1 MKQFN
6 LKYFLVVSSRTR
18 LVAAVAALPII
29 LWIFLLLSPLIAY
42 AQPTLSIGDTTV
54 GIEANSGS
62 GQATFTVT
70 RSETGQTSSV
80 LYSTSAGTAT
90 GGSSC
95 GGNTDFLNLTSASL
109 SFSTNETSKTIP
121 ITVCGDTLDEAD
133 ETFFVNLHDAGGAT
147 IADGQG
153 QATLVDDDS
162 PPSLRINDVTVTEGN
177 AGSANATFT
186 VTLSAASGQNV
197 TVVYATA
204 NDTATGGTM
213 CGGAVDFVNSNNSL
227 TFTPGVTTQPVAIAV
242 CGDTTNESTERFR
255 VNLTTP
261 VNATIQDSQGFGTIT
276 TDEGTLPTLTIN
288 DRTVTEPGNAKVSV
302 SAVFTLTLTTANPA
316 GATVYFTTV
325 NGTAIRSLYKI
336 CTAPGDF
343 ILKGGNLQ
351 FGPTET
357 TKTVTIPICH
367 DTVDEPN
374 ETFQVQLSSGVG
386 LTIGDATGVGIINDN
401 D

>member
-1 MKQFN
+1 MK
-6 LKYFLVVSSRTR
+6 RR
-18 LVAAVAALPII
+18 II
-29 LWIFLLLSPLIAY
+29 LPVMLLICLILIPLIAY
-42 AQPTLSIGDTTV
+42 ALPALSISDTTV
-54 GIEANSGS
+54 GFEANSGS

-70 RSETGQTSSV
+70 RVGTGEISSV

-95 GGNTDFLNLTSASL
+95 GGSTDFLNLTSGML
-109 SFSTNETSKTIP
+109 SFSTTDTSKTIT
-121 ITVCGDTLDEAD
+121 ITVCGDTRDEAD

-177 AGSANATFT
+177 AGTANAIFN

-197 TVVYATA
+197 TVVYTTA
-204 NDTATGGTM
+204 NDTATGGAT
-213 CGGAVDFVNSNNSL
+213 CGGAVDFVNSNNSQ
-227 TFTPGVTTQPVAIAV
+227 TFPAGLTTQPVAIAV
-242 CGDTTNESTERFR
+242 CGDTTNESTERFL
-255 VNLTTP
+255 VNLTNP
-261 VNATIQDSQGFGTIT
+261 VNATILDSQGIGTIA
-276 TDEGTLPTLTIN
+276 TDEVVLPTLSIN
-288 DRTVTEPGNAKVSV
+288 DRTVTEPATYRDSV
-302 SAVFTLTLTTANPA
+302 SAIFTLSLSHANPA
-316 GATVYFTTV
+316 GATVHFTTV
-325 NGTAIRSLYKI
+325 NGTAIRSLIKI

-343 ILKGGNLQ
+343 ILKGGILE
-351 FGPTET
+351 FGPAET

-374 ETFQVQLSSGVG
+374 ETFQVKLSSGVG
-386 LTIGDATGVGIINDN
+386 LTIGDATGVGTINDN

>member
-1 MKQFN
+1 MSIRT
-6 LKYFLVVSSRTR
+6 VS
-18 LVAAVAALPII
+18 PII

-42 AQPTLSIGDTTV
+42 AQPTLSIGDTSV
-54 GIEANSGS
+54 GFEANSGS

-70 RSETGQTSSV
+70 RSGTGQSSSV

-109 SFSTNETSKTIP
+109 SFSTNETSKTIT
-121 ITVCGDTLDEAD
+121 ITVCGDTRDEAD
-133 ETFFVNLHDAGGAT
+133 ETFFVNLHDPVGAT

-153 QATLVDDDS
+153 QATLLDDDS
-162 PPSLRINDVTVTEGN
+162 PPTLRINDVTITEGN

-213 CGGAVDFVNSNNSL
+213 CGGTVDFINSKNSL
-227 TFTPGVTTQPVAIAV
+227 TFNTGVTTQPVAIAV

-255 VNLTTP
+255 VNLTNP
-261 VNATIQDSQGFGTIT
+261 VNAALLDSVGIGTIS
-276 TDEGTLPTLTIN
+276 TDEVVPPTLTIS
-288 DRTVTEPGNAKVSV
+288 DRTVTEPATARNSG
-302 SAVFTLTLTTANPA
+302 SAVFTLSLSHANPA
-316 GATVYFTTV
+316 GASVHFTTV

-336 CTAPGDF
+336 CTGPGDF
-343 ILKGGNLQ
+343 VLKGGILE

-374 ETFQVQLSSGVG
+374 ETFQIQLSSGVG
-386 LTIGDATGVGIINDN
+386 LTIGDATGVGTINDN